1 MMQNSN
7 GIKRLVENGRGMKV
21 LGGGIGRRLKTKHKC
36 QGCHLWSYEVQILIQ
51 EHKGEKE

>member
-1 MMQNSN
+1 
-7 GIKRLVENGRGMKV
+7 MKV

-51 EHKGEKE
+51 EHKGETE